1 MHPAIRRY
9 VWIALV
15 LLVAAAA
22 LSAARLVNLT
32 LEAILLP
39 VSPGSP
45 CASSSVPRAP
55 EPAPAIDLAGLSRI
69 TGLPLETLPE
79 SDASGGTLRTSLRI
93 KLLGTL
99 LSVDSAWSIASLLDL
114 SRQKARTVMVGD
126 EVGDFRV
133 LEILR
138 DRVVVARNGRR
149 EIINHTPD
157 DGGLRPSGDW
167 MTDSGRMGS
176 GIRALDE
183 SHYEVRRTAL
193 DAALNHPED
202 LARDVRIGPSSGEGQ
217 PRGFKLIAIRPGSL
231 FAQIGLRDGDV
242 LRRINGF
249 EMNTVENA
257 FEAYTRLR
265 SANRID
271 VDLERNGSSIRK
283 SYSVR

>member
-1 MHPAIRRY
+1 MHLAIRRY
-9 VWIALV
+9 AWIPSV
-15 LLVAAAA
+15 LLVAATA
-22 LSAARLVNLT
+22 LSAVRFVNLT

-39 VSPGSP
+39 AAPGSP
-45 CASSSVPRAP
+45 CARSSVPRAP
-55 EPAPAIDLAGLSRI
+55 GPAPMIDVAGLSRI

-79 SDASGGTLRTSLRI
+79 RDASGGTLRTALRI
-93 KLLGTL
+93 RLLGTL

-114 SRQKARTVMVGD
+114 TRQKTRTVMVGD
-126 EVGDFRV
+126 AVEDSRV

-138 DRVVVARNGRR
+138 DRVVITRHGRR
-149 EIINHTPD
+149 EVIDLAP
-157 DGGLRPSGDW
+157 GEGVLGPPGDW
-167 MTDSGRMGS
+167 MTDSARMGG
-176 GIRALDE
+176 GIRAVDE
-183 SHYEVRRTAL
+183 SHYEVPRTQL
-193 DAALNHPED
+193 EAALNHLED
-202 LARDVRIGPSSGEGQ
+202 LARDVHIVPASGDGQ
-217 PRGFKLIAIRPGSL
+217 PRGFKVFAIRPGSL

-249 EMNTVENA
+249 ELNTVENA